1 MTNSKETPG
10 LLASIINLKP
20 EYEDQLH
27 PYALKRYHS
36 FLDEVDDLFSQEQL
50 TAEDL
55 KLYLSEEEQVESY
68 THATEIAEWLVKCRK
83 DSSEASLVVYLYSM
97 APYYSMSRFKAV
109 LKTALERKLEKV
121 RQETEKK
128 ERQARQEA
136 EQQRRVA
143 VLKEIDPPLS
153 DAKKYLT
160 PKEYEKFLS
169 SLPGAIDAYLSRDE
183 KVESYSPGIWLLNSK
198 AFDYSYWILIIKERK
213 EEERRQ
219 KQAQIKHDQYVDRLS
234 AAVEKFK
241 VELSKSKKP
250 KFVHPPE
257 LKKYEPDNWCELE
270 VPTNQQIQKWAESK
284 IFKRLPEILTNLTKW
299 KLDLQSQVVPRAVYE
314 VVDSIPCLTWYFDT
328 YILVTASL
336 ELKKCVIRERHPYY
350 TADVQGEGEK
360 LGVLYLEQPEWLTPG
375 IFTTPIAL
383 LSLLVKGDLEAPGI
397 TVIEHDYLSTT
408 FVIQGFEEEVEIY
421 DDFRKYIGDIAKD
434 KPLAEIL
441 LAKGL
446 IDKDTAKLVE
456 EKVKL
461 PLPQVLGAGH
471 TFSDDSDVKTALE
484 GMGYKNGDIEVAME
498 DAPLSLEM
506 SLEEKVEAVLKFLD
520 SNSL

>member
-1 MTNSKETPG
+1 
-10 LLASIINLKP
+10 
-20 EYEDQLH
+20 
-27 PYALKRYHS
+27 
-36 FLDEVDDLFSQEQL
+36 
-50 TAEDL
+50 
-55 KLYLSEEEQVESY
+55 
-68 THATEIAEWLVKCRK
+68 
-83 DSSEASLVVYLYSM
+83 
-97 APYYSMSRFKAV
+97 

-121 RQETEKK
+121 RQEAEKK

-136 EQQRRVA
+136 EQQRRLA

-153 DAKKYLT
+153 DAKRYLT

-183 KVESYSPGIWLLNSK
+183 KAENYSPGIWLLNSK

-219 KQAQIKHDQYVDRLS
+219 KQAQIKHDQYIDRLS

-241 VELSKSKKP
+241 AELSKSKKP
-250 KFVHPPE
+250 KFVHSPE
-257 LKKYEPDNWCELE
+257 LVKYEPENWCELE
-270 VPTNQQIQKWAESK
+270 LPTNQRIQKWAESK

-314 VVDSIPCLTWYFDT
+314 VVNSIPCLTWYFDT
-328 YILVTASL
+328 HILVTASL
-336 ELKKCVIRERHPYY
+336 ELKKCVLRERHPYY
-350 TADVQGEGEK
+350 TAEVEAEGEK
-360 LGVLYLEQPEWLTPG
+360 LGVLYFEQPEWLTPG
-375 IFTTPIAL
+375 TFTTPIAL
-383 LSLLVKGDLEAPGI
+383 LSLLAKGDLEAPGI
-397 TVIEHDYLSTT
+397 TVTEHGYLLTT
-408 FVIQGFEEEVEIY
+408 FAIQGFEEEVEIY

-446 IDKDTAKLVE
+446 IDEDTAKLVE

-471 TFSDDSDVKTALE
+471 TFSDDSDVKAALE
-484 GMGYKNGDIEVAME
+484 GMGYKNGDIEGAME
-498 DAPLSLEM
+498 DAPLSPEL
-506 SLEEKVEAVLKFLD
+506 SLKEKVGAVLKFLD
-520 SNSL
+520 GNSL

>member
-1 MTNSKETPG
+1 MIELPPILHLPPVNKEQMEPYPLMRYLN
-10 LLASIINLKP
+10 LLKNIYDEVS
-20 EYEDQLH
+20 
-27 PYALKRYHS
+27 
-36 FLDEVDDLFSQEQL
+36 LDELCEDDLV
-50 TAEDL
+50 
-55 KLYLSEEEQVESY
+55 EEEKAKRKENTDRIVDWVQ
-68 THATEIAEWLVKCRK
+68 KCSK
-83 DSSEASLVVYLYSM
+83 DSGQATLVVYPYSM
-97 APYYSMSRFKAV
+97 VIFYCMSDLKA
-109 LKTALERKLEKV
+109 LLQTALERKLEKV
-121 RQETEKK
+121 RQEVEKK

-136 EQQRRVA
+136 EQQRRLA

-198 AFDYSYWILIIKERK
+198 AFDYSYWTLIIKERK

-219 KQAQIKHDQYVDRLS
+219 KQAQIKHDQYIDRLS
-234 AAVEKFK
+234 AAVEKFRA
-241 VELSKSKKP
+241 ELGKSKKP

-257 LKKYEPDNWCELE
+257 LVKYEPENWCELE
-270 VPTNQQIQKWAESK
+270 LPTNQRIQKWAERN
-284 IFKRLPEILTNLTKW
+284 IFKILPEILTDLIRWELTKEV
-299 KLDLQSQVVPRAVYE
+299 QVVPSAVYE
-314 VVDSIPCLTWYFDT
+314 VESGIPCLTWYFYT
-328 YILVTASL
+328 HLLVTASL
-336 ELKKCVIRERHPYY
+336 ELKKCAIRERYSVGY
-350 TADVQGEGEK
+350 MDVETEGEK
-360 LGVLYLEQPEWLTPG
+360 LGVLYLEHPEWLTPG

-383 LSLLVKGDLEAPGI
+383 LSLLAKGDLEAPGI

-498 DAPLSLEM
+498 DAPLSPEM